1 MRMARKL
8 RNKGFEVTCPASV
21 LTGTLRWHPRP
32 GVLGTFPTRGTRIP
46 GGIGYWR
53 HHIYSGQ
60 EKFTLWEPEEH
71 HDHRG
76 YTNGGWT
83 CGAQLRGL

>member
-8 RNKGFEVTCPASV
+8 RNKGFEVTCPAEYGDAPV
-21 LTGTLRWHPRP
+21 GPGL
-32 GVLGTFPTRGTRIP
+32 GVLDTYPIRGTRIP
-46 GGIGYWR
+46 GGIGYR
-53 HHIYSGQ
+53 SHHIYSRQ

-71 HDHRG
+71 PDHSG